1 MEATSRVRS
10 GLPRILLRV
19 GRLFALRDLFLSCL
33 HSLML
38 VALLLLL
45 LTWKVVQKAHHFSL
59 GWLPSQDSVLLETLA
74 LLRSLYLWVEH
85 RTTLTLWNLAYFVTW
100 MTCLASHLLQAA
112 FEQTAQLAQAQEAES
127 QETSGPPPQFL
138 ILESSTTESGP
149 LPPQPETPGE

>member
-1 MEATSRVRS
+1 ML
-10 GLPRILLRV
+10 LPGRTLL
-19 GRLFALRDLFLSCL
+19 
-33 HSLML
+33 
-38 VALLLLL
+38 
-45 LTWKVVQKAHHFSL
+45 
-59 GWLPSQDSVLLETLA
+59 QDSVLPETLA

-149 LPPQPETPGE
+149 LPPQPEIPGE